1 MSDLTYRLIA
11 LCARIECGPT
21 HYDRLAQEAARLTER
36 EWDGLPAHAEAH
48 GMAPLLYT
56 HLKAA
61 QVPIPFEVQR
71 KLQGCYARHRHASRV
86 YTRILRDV
94 LTTYN
99 VAGIQA
105 LVLKGAALTHLIYP
119 EPGLRP
125 MSDLDILVS
134 RSDLWQAQ
142 SLLAELGF
150 NAPLPSGPNPSH
162 RHLPTATLQTEGL
175 SVQVEIHHQLLSD
188 YFDSAFSYLRSMIR
202 PTFESALARPL
213 SENGRIRSAPAST
226 RLNGPTLTPL
236 PFTLGDLTAYTLG
249 PDDMLRHLC
258 RHLTSHVNVWD
269 YGRLI
274 WVADIV
280 SWAERFVSQIDWQ
293 HIRSRQRDIIDTLS
307 LLHFMTPLSEELLD
321 RAGIEIGQAPEQIGE
336 EYQGWPRVDRSIWRA
351 KGSWR
356 VLHDTLLP
364 SEWWLRLRYRLGSS
378 RPLFWYRWIRHPLYI
393 LGHVVR
399 VAAEWIGWPTPLTLA
414 GTQVPEQSHQT

>member
-1 MSDLTYRLIA
+1 MHYGRLT
-11 LCARIECGPT
+11 
-21 HYDRLAQEAARLTER
+21 QEAARLTER
-36 EWDGLPAHAEAH
+36 EWEGIPVQAEAH

-61 QVPIPFEVQR
+61 QIPIPFGAQR
-71 KLQGCYARHRHASRV
+71 ELQGLYARHRHASRV
-86 YTRILRDV
+86 HTRILRDV

-99 VAGIQA
+99 AAGIQA

-134 RSDLWQAQ
+134 RSHLWQAQ

-150 NAPLPSGPNPSH
+150 DAPLPPGPNLSH

-175 SVQVEIHHQLLSD
+175 LIQVEIHHQLLSD
-188 YFDSAFSYLRSMIR
+188 YFDNAISYLRSMIQPFSGSVLSR
-202 PTFESALARPL
+202 RL
-213 SENGRIRSAPAST
+213 SENGRIRSAPPPT
-226 RLNGPTLTPL
+226 RFNGLTFPPL
-236 PFTLGDLTAYTLG
+236 PFTLGDLTAYTLS
-249 PDDMLRHLC
+249 PDDMLHHLC
-258 RHLTSHVNVWD
+258 QHLTSHVNVWD
-269 YGRLI
+269 FGRLI

-280 SWAERFVSQIDWQ
+280 SWAERFVTQIDWE
-293 HIRSRQRDIIDTLS
+293 HIRRQQRDIIDTLS

-321 RAGIEIGQAPEQIGE
+321 RAGIEIGRVPQQIGE
-336 EYQGWPRVDRSIWRA
+336 EYQGWPRVDRSVWRA

-378 RPLFWYRWIRHPLYI
+378 RPLFWYRWIRHPLHI
-393 LGHVVR
+393 LGHVAR
-399 VAAEWIGWPTPLTLA
+399 VAAERIGWPTPLTLA

>member
-1 MSDLTYRLIA
+1 
-11 LCARIECGPT
+11 
-21 HYDRLAQEAARLTER
+21 
-36 EWDGLPAHAEAH
+36 
-48 GMAPLLYT
+48 MAPLLYA

-61 QVPIPFEVQR
+61 QVPIPFGARRE
-71 KLQGCYARHRHASRV
+71 LQGLCARHRHASRV
-86 YTRILRDV
+86 HTRILRDV

-99 VAGIQA
+99 AAGIRA
-105 LVLKGAALTHLIYP
+105 LVLKGAALAHLIYP

-134 RSDLWQAQ
+134 KSDLWQAQ

-150 NAPLPSGPNPSH
+150 NAPLPSGHNLPH

-175 SVQVEIHHQLLSD
+175 LIQVEIHHQLLSD
-188 YFDSAFSYLRSMIR
+188 YFDSAISYLRSMIQPFFGSVLPR
-202 PTFESALARPL
+202 RL
-213 SENGRIRSAPAST
+213 SENGRIRSAPAPT
-226 RLNGPTLTPL
+226 RLNSLTLFPL

-258 RHLTSHVNVWD
+258 QHLTSHVNVWD
-269 YGRLI
+269 FGRLI
-274 WVADIV
+274 WVADTV
-280 SWAERFVSQIDWQ
+280 SWAERFVTQIDWG
-293 HIRSRQRDIIDTLS
+293 HIRRQQHDIIDTLS

-321 RAGIEIGQAPEQIGE
+321 RAGIEIGRAPQQIGE
-336 EYQGWPRVDRSIWRA
+336 EYQGWPRVNRSVWRA
-351 KGSWR
+351 RGGLR

-378 RPLFWYRWIRHPLYI
+378 RSLFWYRWIRHPLHI
-393 LGHVVR
+393 LGHVAR

-414 GTQVPEQSHQT
+414 GTQVPGQFHQT